1 MWLVTVAD
9 GESVA
14 SCGSRVT
21 ASVPW
26 ATTSVCARAE
36 ADRAPAASSV
46 TVRRRLFLSM
56 CTPLVTA
63 GHQIQDWMQY
73 GPPTGPVPVRQLAD
87 SSLWTSW
94 YGRQRLRSTDGHV
107 SSWDGQV
114 NNARSRGLPALF
126 WRFPL
131 VMAER
136 EGFEPSMQET
146 HIHAFQACSLNH
158 SDTSPRAALKGFGGK
173 GKSTSRCRPGSTSCR
188 RRPGRAGHACKRW
201 EQPVRS
207 CVTVFKDRVRNL
219 ATPEPV
225 QVFLASYPTS
235 VVFKAGTCHKTMQG
249 FGNLQEQLESRE
261 DLMVGLIRV
270 VEWRPASNLVSELT
284 GIRHE
289 SPQVIL
295 FRDRKSV
302 V

>member
-94 YGRQRLRSTDGHV
+94 YGRHRLRSTDGHV
-107 SSWDGQV
+107 GSWDGQV

-188 RRPGRAGHACKRW
+188 RRPGGRPRVQSVGTTAKELPDYVQGSSKKPDHPGGRPGDPGQLPDERGFQGRHLPQDDAGFR
-201 EQPVRS
+201 QP
-207 CVTVFKDRVRNL
+207 
-219 ATPEPV
+219 
-225 QVFLASYPTS
+225 
-235 VVFKAGTCHKTMQG
+235 AGTAG
-249 FGNLQEQLESRE
+249 IPGGP
-261 DLMVGLIRV
+261 DG
-270 VEWRPASNLVSELT
+270 RPDPGRGVASGQQPGQRT
-284 GIRHE
+284 DRH
-289 SPQVIL
+289 PP
-295 FRDRKSV
+295 
-302 V
+302 